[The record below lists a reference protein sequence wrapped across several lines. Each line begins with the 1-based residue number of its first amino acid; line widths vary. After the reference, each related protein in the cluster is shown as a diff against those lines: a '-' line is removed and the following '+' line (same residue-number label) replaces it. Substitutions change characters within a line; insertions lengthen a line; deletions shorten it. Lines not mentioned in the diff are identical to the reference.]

1 MVPWLLLILTGVFAY
16 LGYDVFK
23 LNAPQDAIP
32 YSLTA
37 KGLGQDVSHLT
48 LAEREPLKQFNQ
60 RYGLGN
66 LNQSVWFFGI
76 LAVGCAMATF
86 FAFIQ

>member
-1 MVPWLLLILTGVFAY
+1 MTPWLLLILTGVFAY
-16 LGYDVFK
+16 LGYDAFK
-23 LNAPQDAIP
+23 LIVPPAAIP
-32 YSLTA
+32 YSVTA

-48 LAEREPLKQFNQ
+48 LAEQEPLKKYNR

-66 LNQSVWFFGI
+66 LNQSVWFFAI
-76 LAVGCAMATF
+76 LTFGCAVATA